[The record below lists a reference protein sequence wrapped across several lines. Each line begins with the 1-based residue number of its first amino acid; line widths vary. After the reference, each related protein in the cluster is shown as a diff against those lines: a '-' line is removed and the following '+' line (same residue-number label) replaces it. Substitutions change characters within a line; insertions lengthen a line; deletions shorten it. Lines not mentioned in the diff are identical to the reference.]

1 MPAFVMKVTFK
12 KDGALM
18 PPITAV
24 AADEPAA
31 ILLVRSCGV
40 AEPEDRVEVRAIR
53 GDVMKQA
60 FGEQPE
66 GTIVIRGDW
75 IWSGGEPKPMG

>member
-18 PPITAV
+18 PPITAM
-24 AADEPAA
+24 AADGPAA

-40 AEPEDRVEVRAIR
+40 VDPEDRVEVGAIR
-53 GDVMKQA
+53 DDVMAQA

-66 GTIVIRGDW
+66 GSIVIRGDW
-75 IWSGGEPKPMG
+75 IWSGGKPKPT